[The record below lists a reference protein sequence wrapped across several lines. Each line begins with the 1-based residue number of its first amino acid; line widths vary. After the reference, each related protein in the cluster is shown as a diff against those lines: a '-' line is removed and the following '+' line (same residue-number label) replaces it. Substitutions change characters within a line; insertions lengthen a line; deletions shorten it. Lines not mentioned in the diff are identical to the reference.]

1 MLGMIGIIYKYTDPY
16 GKSYIGQTVDEHR
29 RRKEFL
35 DLRVD
40 YAGKKINEARKSI
53 GPNNFKYEVIERNE
67 YDNII
72 EALEDLN
79 AKESYYIG
87 RYDTYLNGYN
97 MTLGGE
103 GVRGNVF
110 SDEIRTKISDT
121 LKKYFKT
128 HENPFKGKT
137 HSEETKQVL
146 REKAIGRTSP
156 VKGKSIWTEEQRKQQ
171 SERAKTYTKGE
182 LNGFFG
188 KKHTEKTKKII
199 GDANSKPVKQI
210 DIKTGNVLNVFRSA
224 KDAGDSLGK
233 PRGNSEII
241 KVCKHYVSPS
251 GKRYLTAFGY
261 KWEYDDFKGS
271 TTTET
276 TDM

>member
-1 MLGMIGIIYKYTDPY
+1 MIGIIYKYTDPY
-16 GKSYIGQTVDEHR
+16 GKSYIGQTLDENR

-40 YAGKKINEARKSI
+40 YAGKKINEARKMI
-53 GPNNFKYEVIERNE
+53 GPSNFKYE
-67 YDNII
+67 II
-72 EALEDLN
+72 ECNNYNDVTEALKDLN

-87 RYDTYLNGYN
+87 KYDTYLNGYN
-97 MTLGGE
+97 MTMGGE
-103 GVRGNVF
+103 GVRGIVF
-110 SDEIRTKISDT
+110 SDEIKTKISDT
-121 LKKYFKT
+121 LKTYFKT
-128 HENPFKGKT
+128 HENPFKGKKHT
-137 HSEETKQVL
+137 DETKQIL
-146 REKAIGRTSP
+146 REKATGRKSP
-156 VKGKSIWTEEQRKQQ
+156 FKGKTIWTEEQRKQQ

-188 KKHTEKTKKII
+188 KKHSNETKKMI
-199 GDANSKPVKQI
+199 GDANSKPVRQI
-210 DIKTGNVLNVFRSA
+210 DIKTGEVLNVFKSA
-224 KDAGDSLGK
+224 KEAGESLGK

-251 GKRYLTAFGY
+251 GRHYLSALGY

-276 TDM
+276 TEK